1 MKGLIRMSINSNK
14 KTSSSLFLRKYLAI
28 PVCIVIAIVAT
39 YLGKVQGFIGAPMI
53 GLFISIVIVNLLPSI
68 DKDFKAG
75 TSFVGKKFLNL
86 GIILAGATLNFK
98 QILGYG
104 GKALPLIIM
113 NIIISFTVAYLVGKK
128 LQVTRNT
135 STLVGGGTSICGG
148 TAIATLASIIKAKE
162 TEIAYAMTAIFLFD
176 IFAALAYPYL
186 ATFLGLSHNQFGFL
200 AGTAI
205 NDTSSVAAAEAT
217 YNVLHNA
224 DLSLAITVKLTRITM
239 LIVVA
244 LVFTVLTFRNESKDL
259 NSPSNETGLANNKS
273 TQKLSVGQ
281 TVIKVF
287 PWFILVFVFMA
298 VLNTLGVFQHIKG
311 LSDFF
316 KSSYKFFNTTA
327 LAGVGFKIQFRDL
340 VTKGVKPIVLGGC
353 TWLAIFASSLLFVIL
368 FAAYVGYKA

>member
-1 MKGLIRMSINSNK
+1 MKGIIRMSINSNK

-368 FAAYVGYKA
+368 FAAYVG